1 MKKFILVGS
10 LIAVI
15 AVSGGFYINHRMKIS
30 NLNEKLQSAIGKDQ
44 GITETILKIEN
55 ESSSMSFSELFEL
68 CEKSVKDRTDML
80 IDLRGLSPDMQS
92 TLKDSLIEFLNEENE
107 LIRNKSQSYRKY
119 LSVSTGSDRYD
130 EILKDW
136 RSSSYYMSDYYH
148 KEIAEKLYELIKD
161 AEDMKSNVQT
171 FIDKFQSLTKKEKGL
186 ANLMKE
192 EGLRFEPIFTKYQES
207 NLKYMNNSM
216 EYADLIINKMN
227 KDKPTIQ
234 GWGYY
239 N

>member
-1 MKKFILVGS
+1 MKKFILVGGLT
-10 LIAVI
+10 LIVLA
-15 AVSGGFYINHRMKIS
+15 AGFYINHRIKMS

-68 CEKSVKDRTDML
+68 CDKSVKERTDML
-80 IDLRGLSPDMQS
+80 IDLRGLSPDLQS
-92 TLKDSLIEFLNEENE
+92 TLKDSLIEFLSEENE
-107 LIRNKSQSYRKY
+107 LVRNKSQSYRKY
-119 LSVSTGSDRYD
+119 LNVSTGSDRYD
-130 EILKDW
+130 EILRDW
-136 RSSSYYMSDYYH
+136 RTSSYYMSDYYH

-161 AEDMKSNVQT
+161 AGDMKSNVQA
-171 FIDKFQSLTKKEKGL
+171 FIDKFKILAKKEKSL
-186 ANLMKE
+186 ADLMRE
-192 EGLRFEPIFTKYQES
+192 EGLRFEPLFTKYQES

-216 EYADLIINKMN
+216 EYANLIINKMN